1 MIEKRHWEQEK
12 ARIANIQPID
22 DEILQLDIGGKQDIS
37 IRRSTLCHVQGSALE
52 AMFSGRHRLQKKD
65 DRYFIDR
72 NPFAFNLMV
81 DFIRNNGELHEQQEN
96 NYKMLKM
103 ELDFWAIDENLLK

>member
-1 MIEKRHWEQEK
+1 
-12 ARIANIQPID
+12 
-22 DEILQLDIGGKQDIS
+22 
-37 IRRSTLCHVQGSALE
+37 
-52 AMFSGRHRLQKKD
+52 MFSGRHTLKKKD

-72 NPFAFNLMV
+72 NPFAFNLMI

-103 ELDFWAIDENLLK
+103 ELDFWGVDENLFKQGAKDKVELVQ